1 MSMSEEHGKK
11 EWPRL
16 EDLDPRVQEAFEAT
30 YERHKEV
37 LHRLAEM

>member
-1 MSMSEEHGKK
+1 MSEDSGKK

-37 LHRLAEM
+37 LQKLAEM